1 MSQRYVYKKKLLV
14 FLVTVFDYIGYRFR
28 KAKNLFI
35 PVKPY
40 SGKVNNVLIVKLDHA
55 GDVLLSTP
63 VIKSIRKTYP
73 QADITL
79 IVGPWSLDVVKE
91 NQDVNEVI
99 TYKAYWHD
107 RSPEKRMNLRE
118 TYSLIK
124 SLRKK
129 KYDLFFDLRGDLFSI
144 LISFLAGIPRRIGY
158 VWEGGGFLLTDEVK
172 TSVDKH
178 QVQILMDALRAIRKE
193 PSEEFSTEMKISEK
207 DKITAN
213 KILDAGGWDHQAHIV
228 GFHIGAGYP
237 SKLWEPS
244 RYARLMNILV
254 EKYNTQVLILGGHDD
269 EYIYKS
275 IKEHLNFKPINVI
288 GKTDFS
294 ETAALI
300 ERCCLFVG
308 NDSAPVHIAAAV
320 GTSAVVIFS
329 AANDVNRWRPYGKH
343 VFLITSEID
352 CMNCEKKFCD
362 TMDCMKA
369 ITVNEVLKKIE
380 DKRKLWN
387 SIA

>member
-1 MSQRYVYKKKLLV
+1 MSKRYVYKTKSLI
-14 FLVTVFDYIGYRFR
+14 FFVTVFDYIGYGIR
-28 KAKNLFI
+28 KAKKLFI
-35 PVKPY
+35 PMKPY
-40 SGKVNNVLIVKLDHA
+40 SDKVNKILIVKFDHA

-73 QADITL
+73 HAYITL
-79 IVGPWSLDVVKE
+79 VVGPWSLGIVKE

-118 TYSLIK
+118 TYSLIT

-144 LISFLAGIPRRIGY
+144 IISFLAGIPRRIGY

-172 TSVDKH
+172 TSLDKH
-178 QVQILMDALRAIRKE
+178 QVQILMDALRAIGKE

-213 KILDAGGWDHQAHIV
+213 KILYAGGWNHETHIV

-244 RYARLMNILV
+244 RYAKLMNILA
-254 EKYNTQVLILGGHDD
+254 EKYNTQVLILGGHNDV
-269 EYIYKS
+269 YIYKS
-275 IKEHLNFKPINVI
+275 IKENLNFKPINVI

-300 ERCCLFVG
+300 ERCNLFVG

-320 GTSAVVIFS
+320 GTPVIVIFS
-329 AANDVNRWRPYGKH
+329 AANNVNRWRPYGKN
-343 VFLITSEID
+343 VFVITKKID
-352 CMNCEKKFCD
+352 CIHCEKTFCA

-369 ITVNEVLKKIE
+369 ITVYEVLTKIE
-380 DKRKLWN
+380 EIRQLWK
-387 SIA
+387 